1 MKKIHRMAITFA
13 ALAGSSV
20 ANAQFVAPPPAAYPA
35 PPWYIGAG
43 VGQGHLNRSP
53 GDLGLNDA
61 TLDDNDTS
69 WTVRGGWR
77 FSPYGA
83 VEVGYYDFGRYN
95 FDGNVIGHVGN
106 VNGSGKAHSVAISL
120 VGILPINQFD
130 LYGRIGYAHSE
141 LKFNASG
148 PLGGI
153 ANQNDRQDEA
163 TYGAGVRWNFH
174 PNWGVFAE
182 WIKND
187 RIRIDSYVAV
197 VDFRF

>member
-1 MKKIHRMAITFA
+1 MKMIGYIAAAGA
-13 ALAGSSV
+13 ALIGSSV
-20 ANAQFVAPPPAAYPA
+20 ANAQFAPPPPSPYPT

-43 VGQGHLNRSP
+43 VGQAHLNRSP
-53 GDLGLNDA
+53 SELGLNDA
-61 TLDDNDTS
+61 TLDNNDTS

-77 FSPYGA
+77 FSPFAA
-83 VEVGYYDFGRYN
+83 VELGYYDFGRYN

-106 VNGSGKAHSVAISL
+106 VNGSGKAHSVALSL
-120 VGILPINQFD
+120 VGIIPISNFD

-141 LKFNASG
+141 LEFNASG

-153 ANQNDRQDEA
+153 ANENNRQDEA

-174 PNWGVFAE
+174 PQWGVFAE

-187 RIRIDSYVAV
+187 RIRIDSYVAGI
-197 VDFRF
+197 DYRF

>member
-1 MKKIHRMAITFA
+1 MNKFGYISVTAA

-20 ANAQFVAPPPAAYPA
+20 AHAQFAPPPPPAYPIS
-35 PPWYIGAG
+35 PFYIGAG
-43 VGQGHLNRSP
+43 VGQAHLNRSV
-53 GDLGLNDA
+53 GDLGLNDG

-77 FSPYGA
+77 FSPYAA

-106 VNGSGKAHSVAISL
+106 INGSGKAHSVAISL
-120 VGILPINQFD
+120 VGIIPINAFD
-130 LYGRIGYAHSE
+130 IYGRIGYAHSE

-148 PLGGI
+148 PLGGVG
-153 ANQNDRQDEA
+153 NQNDRQDEA

-187 RIRIDSYVAV
+187 RIRIDSYVAG
-197 VDFRF
+197 VDYRF

>member
-1 MKKIHRMAITFA
+1 MSTLTRRNSRNA
-13 ALAGSSV
+13 AVPKDRTATSV
-20 ANAQFVAPPPAAYPA
+20 PYSELYPT
-35 PPWYIGAG
+35 PYEWLRWY
-43 VGQGHLNRSP
+43 H
-53 GDLGLNDA
+53 
-61 TLDDNDTS
+61 DTS

-77 FSPYGA
+77 FSPYAA
-83 VEVGYYDFGRYN
+83 VELGYYDFGRYN

-106 VNGSGKAHSVAISL
+106 VNGSGKAHSVALSL
-120 VGILPINQFD
+120 VGIIPISNFD

-153 ANQNDRQDEA
+153 ANENNRQDEA

-174 PNWGVFAE
+174 PQWGVFAE

-187 RIRIDSYVAV
+187 RIRIDSYVAGI
-197 VDFRF
+197 DYRF

>member
-1 MKKIHRMAITFA
+1 MNKFGYIAVTAA

-20 ANAQFVAPPPAAYPA
+20 AHAQFAPPPPPAYPIS
-35 PPWYIGAG
+35 PWYIGAG
-43 VGQGHLNRSP
+43 VGQAHLNRSV
-53 GDLGLNDA
+53 GDLGLNDG

-77 FSPYGA
+77 FSPYAA

-106 VNGSGKAHSVAISL
+106 INGSRKAHSVAISL
-120 VGILPINQFD
+120 VGIIPINAFD
-130 LYGRIGYAHSE
+130 IYGRIGYAHSE

-148 PLGGI
+148 PLGGVG
-153 ANQNDRQDEA
+153 NQNDRQDEA
-163 TYGAGVRWNFH
+163 TYGVGARWNFH

-187 RIRIDSYVAV
+187 RIRIDSYVAG